1 MKESSAGSGGQHL
14 STFEKNSGS
23 FSENEVYLVSVLPNN
38 EVIFFNNIEKDFMK
52 YTYFSKMVDNK
63 YQDNKCELSEQ
74 TFFKFQYPYLIMI
87 KGSLELIIYS
97 FINNIFYYEKLNCPV
112 LMGIENALDNA
123 SNRNDAYV
131 LLDAGP
137 FFAALKITP

>member
-1 MKESSAGSGGQHL
+1 
-14 STFEKNSGS
+14 
-23 FSENEVYLVSVLPNN
+23 
-38 EVIFFNNIEKDFMK
+38 
-52 YTYFSKMVDNK
+52 
-63 YQDNKCELSEQ
+63 
-74 TFFKFQYPYLIMI
+74 MI